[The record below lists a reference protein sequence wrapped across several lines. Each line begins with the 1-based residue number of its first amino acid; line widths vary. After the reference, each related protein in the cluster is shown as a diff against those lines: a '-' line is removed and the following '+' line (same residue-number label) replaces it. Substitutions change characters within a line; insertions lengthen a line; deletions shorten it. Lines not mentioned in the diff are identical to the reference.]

1 MKTENIVRKLKE
13 YDSWTI
19 LCHEKPDGDT
29 LGCALA
35 LFSLGR
41 RMGKKV
47 AAGGRDAV
55 PDKYLFLP
63 YSGEYRLL
71 TAGDV
76 LPGSL
81 LIVVDTSTKNRA
93 IEGLE
98 TILPLHDSVA
108 MDHHADNEKF
118 CKINLVCP
126 EASAAAEIVA
136 ELMHDNFD
144 ISRDEAVCLYTAL
157 ATDNGSFCFSSV
169 TPRSHEIA
177 RILLQAGAKP
187 NEIDSCLNESM
198 THEAL
203 KLWGRAMEGAELF
216 ADGTAAVLHVS
227 ASDFEELRSDPSVT
241 ENLVNQLLRVKGVKI
256 ALFVSEFD
264 GAVKLSVRT
273 KQPYIAR
280 EIAAFYGGGGHDQA
294 AGAKLCGNIDEI
306 IAELKERVAKYAEI
320 RLSCNK

>member
-35 LFSLGR
+35 LFSLGK
-41 RMGKKV
+41 RMKKKV
-47 AAGGRDAV
+47 VSGGRDAV

-63 YSGEYRLL
+63 YSGEYRQLS
-71 TAGDV
+71 ANDV
-76 LPGSL
+76 LPESL
-81 LIVVDTSTKNRA
+81 LIVVDTSTKNRS

-108 MDHHADNEKF
+108 MDHHVDNEKF

-126 EASAAAEIVA
+126 EASASAEIVA

-144 ISRDEAVCLYTAL
+144 ISVDEAVCLYTAL
-157 ATDNGSFCFSSV
+157 ATDNGSFRFSSV
-169 TPRSHEIA
+169 TQRSHEIA
-177 RILLQAGAKP
+177 RILMQAGAKP

-203 KLWGRAMEGAELF
+203 KLWGRAMEGSELF
-216 ADGTAAVLHVS
+216 ADGTAAMLHLS
-227 ASDFEELRSDPSVT
+227 ASDFEELHSAPSVT
-241 ENLVNQLLRVKGVKI
+241 ENLVNQLLRIKGVKI

-264 GAVKLSVRT
+264 GTLKLSVRT
-273 KQPYIAR
+273 KQPYAAR
-280 EIAAFYGGGGHDQA
+280 DIAAFYGGGGHDQA
-294 AGAKLCGNIDEI
+294 AGAKLCGSIDKV
-306 IAELKERVAKYAEI
+306 IAELKKQVTKYAEI
-320 RLSCNK
+320 GLSCNK

>member
-1 MKTENIVRKLKE
+1 MKTENIARKLKE

-71 TAGDV
+71 TADDV

-157 ATDNGSFCFSSV
+157 STDNGSFCFSSV
-169 TPRSHEIA
+169 TPHSHEIA

-216 ADGTAAVLHVS
+216 ADGTAAMLHIS
-227 ASDFEELRSDPSVT
+227 ASDFEEFHSEPSVT

-264 GAVKLSVRT
+264 GTVKLSVRT
-273 KQPYIAR
+273 KRPYNAR
-280 EIAAFYGGGGHDQA
+280 DIVAFYGGGGHDQA
-294 AGAKLCGNIDEI
+294 AGAKLCGNIDKV
-306 IAELKERVAKYAEI
+306 IAELKERVTNYAEI
-320 RLSCNK
+320 RLFCNK